1 LTISV
6 EYIIFSTNL
15 IQQEQTGLK
24 LSTRGNY
31 GVRAVYELAR
41 HYGKGP
47 LQIKQISERQD
58 IPPRYLEQL
67 LHRLKKGGII
77 TSIRGPSG
85 GYELSDDPVNLSVGD
100 IFRILEGPFHMAGC
114 VQSVDKRHCSRNG
127 NCISNQLWSKVQ
139 RQDRKSTRLN
149 SSHDV

>member
-1 LTISV
+1 M
-6 EYIIFSTNL
+6 
-15 IQQEQTGLK
+15 
-24 LSTRGNY
+24 
-31 GVRAVYELAR
+31 RAVYELAR

-114 VQSVDKRHCSRNG
+114 VQSVDKHHCSRNG

-139 RQDRKSTRLN
+139 RQFFQVLDDISLLDLTRLDFDLN
-149 SSHDV
+149 EMEVSGQKSSSLSETD

>member
-1 LTISV
+1 
-6 EYIIFSTNL
+6 
-15 IQQEQTGLK
+15 
-24 LSTRGNY
+24 
-31 GVRAVYELAR
+31 VRAVYELAR

-58 IPPRYLEQL
+58 IPTRYLEQL

-139 RQDRKSTRLN
+139 RQFFQVLDEISLLDLTRLDFDLN
-149 SSHDV
+149 EIGGAGQKSASISETD